1 MINYRKLQQPELTE
15 IARLDAISNRSPW
28 SLFDYQQSELN
39 PAHYLIGMYR
49 EGEII
54 GCCLYSMVA
63 GEAEILQFF
72 IRYELQHQGYGKQ
85 LLQHILAT
93 LDAEDIEQ
101 TFLEVMVGNTPAIN
115 LYHQLGFNIIG
126 NRKNYYHVDGK
137 KIDALMMA
145 RQR

>member
-1 MINYRKLQQPELTE
+1 MISYRNLQQNELPE

-28 SLFDYQQSELN
+28 SLFDYQQSDLN

-49 EGEII
+49 NSEII

-72 IRYELQHQGYGKQ
+72 IRYELQQQGFGKQ
-85 LLQHILAT
+85 LLQNILAS
-93 LDAEDIEQ
+93 LDDAGIEQ